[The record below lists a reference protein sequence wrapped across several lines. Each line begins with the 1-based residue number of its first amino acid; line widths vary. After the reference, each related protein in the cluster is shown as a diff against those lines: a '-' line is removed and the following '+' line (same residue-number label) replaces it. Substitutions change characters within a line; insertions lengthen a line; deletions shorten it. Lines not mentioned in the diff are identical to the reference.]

1 MHITQLVHM
10 HYLRKN
16 KNKTT
21 LIYKT
26 IKYTLMKKTTLL
38 NSALI
43 ILLSTAI
50 IFSCKK
56 KEDTAPD
63 NTNTTTTGGTTG
75 GTPTPSVNFVTISG
89 GSTYNI
95 DSIQVGGY
103 TAVTQTYRQ
112 KGTIKT
118 NVNFGLVIDLYGYLS
133 PTAGTYIMKSTGT
146 ANNDAYVSLTLPN
159 GTGGSVAY
167 TATSGTIT
175 STLNSGKLTST
186 FNNAVFQSLGWPIT
200 TYTVSGSITNP

>member
-1 MHITQLVHM
+1 
-10 HYLRKN
+10 
-16 KNKTT
+16 
-21 LIYKT
+21 
-26 IKYTLMKKTTLL
+26 MKKTTLL

-43 ILLSTAI
+43 ILLSSAI

-56 KEDTAPD
+56 KDDTAPD
-63 NTNTTTTGGTTG
+63 DTNSTTTGGTTGGGTTG
-75 GTPTPSVNFVTISG
+75 GTPTPSVNFVSIAG

-112 KGTIKT
+112 KGTIKN
-118 NVNFGLVIDLYGYLS
+118 NVNFGLVLDLYGYLA

-159 GTGGSVAY
+159 GSGGNLAY
-167 TATSGTIT
+167 TAISGTIT
-175 STLNSGKLTST
+175 STLNGGKLISS
-186 FNNAVFQSLGWPIT
+186 FNNAVFQSSFGWPIT